1 MDLAKIDRLL
11 IEDDIDVDEEVMDK
25 MFDLIVSLTDENLSD
40 EQADKISEIIDMVD
54 PDDVPDEIIDMV
66 DDDEMSEVFK
76 KRVKRDLPAARKRRR
91 EYRTKRSK
99 MRLKAKRY
107 RRSASGKMTL
117 RKAKRYKKF
126 GKTSTMKRQRKFV
139 GPKLSRLK

>member
-1 MDLAKIDRLL
+1 MDLEKLDKFILEDDFDS
-11 IEDDIDVDEEVMDK
+11 EDDILMDK
-25 MFDLIVSLTDENLSD
+25 MLDFITGIDAENLTED
-40 EQADKISEIIDMVD
+40 QAEQVLEIIDL
-54 PDDVPDEIIDMV
+54 I
-66 DDDEMSEVFK
+66 DDDEDEDEVSEVFK
-76 KRVKRDLPAARKRRR
+76 KRVKRDLKAARKRRR

-107 RRSASGKMTL
+107 RRSAAGKMTL

>member
-11 IEDDIDVDEEVMDK
+11 IEDDIDIDEEVMDK
-25 MFDLIVSLTDENLSD
+25 MFDLIVSLSDENLSD
-40 EQADKISEIIDMVD
+40 EQADKVSEIIDMVD
-54 PDDVPDEIIDMV
+54 PDDEDEI
-66 DDDEMSEVFK
+66 SEVFK

>member
-11 IEDDIDVDEEVMDK
+11 IEDDIDIDEEVMDK
-25 MFDLIVSLTDENLSD
+25 MFDLIVSLSDENLSD
-40 EQADKISEIIDMVD
+40 EQADKVSEIIDMVD
-54 PDDVPDEIIDMV
+54 PDDEDEV
-66 DDDEMSEVFK
+66 SEVFK